1 MHNFAADNLE
11 YISRDEDCY
20 EYFFPLKTHSTPTD
34 MYLDAGV
41 INNERIFSRYWT
53 TWCSAIIESMK

>member
-41 INNERIFSRYWT
+41 INNERIFSRY
-53 TWCSAIIESMK
+53 